1 MYESSPISYRWIAI
15 VSIVCLFVTAI
26 HVVRR
31 YSSTTSG
38 RVVFCDVGQ
47 GDGAYI
53 RTPSGI
59 DIVID
64 AGPDNRIL
72 SCLGRNMPLFD
83 KTIEY
88 AFLSH
93 PHLDHYGGFL
103 GVSQNYRIE
112 RFYFSSGYVDASAYK
127 RLKSQLITHG
137 VNIYSI
143 LAPQRIELD
152 STTYLDFMW
161 PSSEFSSNDMNEHS
175 QVFMLNF
182 YQYRFLFTGDVSPF
196 VLFVLGQ
203 KYLSSLQN
211 IDVLKVPHHGSHN
224 GLTYDFLK
232 LADPSLSVISV
243 GIQNRFNHPSK
254 STVDLF
260 KALSK
265 KFYMTRDRGD
275 ITITIDEGG
284 LVVVGS
290 DGLRERL

>member
-1 MYESSPISYRWIAI
+1 MPISYRWIVI
-15 VSIVCLFVTAI
+15 VSVICLFVTVV

-31 YSSTTSG
+31 YGSTTSG

-93 PHLDHYGGFL
+93 PHFDHYGGFL
-103 GVSQNYRIE
+103 GVAQNYRIE
-112 RFYFSSGYVDASAYK
+112 RFYFSSGKVDSKTYA
-127 RLKSQLITHG
+127 RLTSQLTTRG
-137 VNIYSI
+137 VDIHSI
-143 LAPQRIELD
+143 LAPQRIEVD
-152 STTYLDFMW
+152 STTHLDFLW
-161 PSSEFSSNDMNEHS
+161 PSTEFSSGDINEHS
-175 QVFMLNF
+175 QVFVFNF
-182 YQYRFLFTGDVSPF
+182 NHHRFLFTGDVSPF

-203 KYLSSLQN
+203 RYLPTLQN

-243 GIQNRFNHPSK
+243 GKQNRFNHPSK

-260 KALSK
+260 KALGK

-284 LVVVGS
+284 LVVDGG